1 MTKIAQT
8 DTRNKLL
15 RRLPEEAFDLIAS
28 DLKRV
33 DLLFRRPLVEP
44 NRPIEHVCFIES
56 GLASMVAV
64 ASNGIGI
71 EVGQIGY
78 EGMSGY
84 PVVLGVDRMP
94 NRAFMQISGVGLEL
108 PTSRFLPLLRDE
120 ATRLIFLRY
129 VHTRELQLAYSAL
142 AAGRYNMHQRA
153 SRDGCLCAMTVF
165 SWTICLLLTSF
176 WR

>member
-1 MTKIAQT
+1 M
-8 DTRNKLL
+8 L
-15 RRLPEEAFDLIAS
+15 RRLPEEVFEHIAS

-33 DLLFRRPLVEP
+33 DLPVRRSLVEP

-84 PVVLGVDRMP
+84 PVVLGVYRMP
-94 NRAFMQISGVGLEL
+94 NRAFMQI
-108 PTSRFLPLLRDE
+108 
-120 ATRLIFLRY
+120 
-129 VHTRELQLAYSAL
+129 
-142 AAGRYNMHQRA
+142 
-153 SRDGCLCAMTVF
+153 
-165 SWTICLLLTSF
+165 
-176 WR
+176 